1 MRTLIDLFR
10 RSLATV
16 QDTMSPD
23 GTDPAG
29 GREASL
35 DTQPVDVDD
44 IHRATAALLFE
55 VSRADFHIHDDE
67 LLAMRNRLA
76 TTFDLDPGDLD
87 ALMQLA
93 REESDELLSLH
104 PFVRVINERM
114 SAADKYRIMV
124 DLWHV
129 AYADGHLNP
138 RQEAT
143 LRQIADL
150 LYIPHA
156 TYLKA
161 KIAVEP
167 SGGAR
172 RS

>member
-1 MRTLIDLFR
+1 MKELIELLR
-10 RSLATV
+10 RSLGNDSAWTG
-16 QDTMSPD
+16 TSPGNEPMD
-23 GTDPAG
+23 
-29 GREASL
+29 E
-35 DTQPVDVDD
+35 QD

-67 LLAMRNRLA
+67 LLAIRDRLA
-76 TTFDLDPGDLD
+76 AGFDLDPKELD
-87 ALMQLA
+87 QLVQLA

-104 PFVRVINERM
+104 PFVRVINAR
-114 SAADKYRIMV
+114 ATPADKRRILL

-143 LRQIADL
+143 VRQIADL
-150 LYIPHA
+150 LYVPHA
-156 TYLKA
+156 VYLRT
-161 KIAVEP
+161 KIEVEP
-167 SGGAR
+167 TGGPR